1 MHRVTIVIVVSIAIP
16 IASRMKISVWNLIAS
31 TVLIVLLAYHSVAV
45 VFSDFDRFR
54 RACPSTN
61 VNAWKV
67 KVDGE
72 CLLTVPAH
80 VAVHPDVDGNWKLS
94 KFLDDFKE
102 LDWRI
107 RHSYS
112 VDASP
117 YDDICWAKFHGDDTD
132 ALELEDSEIVDPTKA
147 YVIFR
152 QPYDMDAAWVSPG
165 SEMGL
170 TEAIVY
176 RTPKRALISGN
187 DNVPDRRLLEFMD
200 VGFRGMSGAVAVNE
214 DGKCVGMFVKRGK
227 LIPLKPPRLATVGS
241 STAKTED
248 TAVPAESATVPV
260 AQPSWLEQLL
270 FPSRAADIARTDAQ
284 FLQVNKQ
291 LLQLNKKLE
300 HLASVVLKKE
310 DLPELSVVFDARRG
324 LFLPSTNILSIL
336 SSGDEMSIP
345 VKAIIGSKAPEIP
358 RF

>member
-16 IASRMKISVWNLIAS
+16 IASRMKISFWNLIAS

-67 KVDGE
+67 KVGGE
-72 CLLTVPAH
+72 CVLAVPAH
-80 VAVHPDVDGNWKLS
+80 VAVHADDDGNWKLS

-152 QPYDMDAAWVSPG
+152 QPYDMDAAWVSPR

-176 RTPKRALISGN
+176 RTPKRALIAG
-187 DNVPDRRLLEFMD
+187 DGNVPERPMLESMD

-227 LIPLKPPRLATVGS
+227 LIPLKPLRLATVGS

-248 TAVPAESATVPV
+248 AAVPAESATVPVPV

-284 FLQVNKQ
+284 FLQVIKQ
-291 LLQLNKKLE
+291 LE

-310 DLPELSVVFDARRG
+310 DLSELSVVFDARRG

-336 SSGDEMSIP
+336 SSGDAMSIS